1 MQFKKHTALKQVCVC
16 GVFIA
21 ISIIGSNLLF
31 RRQHAPETGN
41 PPLISKSAYRV
52 SLTNINEQ
60 VATAHKSSSVDN
72 IDCSSPSGHKYKSKT
87 KWLVEQSTYGILP
100 SSTIAR
106 TNSSLNRI
114 IANHFIVT
122 RPGYYLSL
130 FRYALF

>member
-31 RRQHAPETGN
+31 RRQHTQETGN
-41 PPLISKSAYRV
+41 PPLISKSAYKL
-52 SLTNINEQ
+52 SLTGIREE
-60 VATAHKSSSVDN
+60 VAFADKSSTTQIDGKNPSIHKS
-72 IDCSSPSGHKYKSKT
+72 
-87 KWLVEQSTYGILP
+87 KWLVEQSTTSIFPTCAITHSY
-100 SSTIAR
+100 A
-106 TNSSLNRI
+106 SLNRLLSIYSRI
-114 IANHFIVT
+114 I